1 VFFLKKMCIDSLLSF
16 VNMNV
21 AAINVNLKNSP
32 MGHDSDYFQLDI
44 FDPKY
49 WDFLDTIN
57 LCEFF

>member
-1 VFFLKKMCIDSLLSF
+1 MCIDSLLSF